1 MNVNTYSTMDEADAV
16 SVATAVEQA
25 SRQPASVDQHG
36 PIDDH
41 ADLLALL
48 NRPRPGNLRALLA
61 LQRAFGRKEQR

>member
-1 MNVNTYSTMDEADAV
+1 MNVYSTLDDADAASVAAVALEQGRRQPV
-16 SVATAVEQA
+16 SVGQN
-25 SRQPASVDQHG
+25 G

-61 LQRAFGRKEQR
+61 LQRAFGRKRPG